1 MTEAVLQDPTLNEA
15 GKPTLKDLVKDFI
28 SMALIIRR
36 GREVAS
42 LPTFF
47 ERIDNFLDDLERRG
61 RAANYS
67 VEQVRDTQY
76 ALCAFLDESVLRA
89 DSTLLRSAFEVK
101 PMQFRRFGVHL
112 AGEGFFEKIDAL
124 RSDVKANLDVLE
136 VYHLCLALG
145 FEGKYGLGRHDELR
159 YLANNLGQDIARYR
173 KAPRSAA
180 TDWALPD
187 QVSQMFRYEVPVWM
201 YLGLIALVCLGV
213 YGVLDWLLDKQV
225 SALATQISQLFSA

>member
-1 MTEAVLQDPTLNEA
+1 MTEAVWQDPSLTEA

-36 GREVAS
+36 GREVPSVDA
-42 LPTFF
+42 F
-47 ERIDNFLDDLERRG
+47 IAKVNAFLDNLEREG

-67 VEQVRDTQY
+67 VEQVSDTQY

-89 DSTLLRSAFEVK
+89 KGTDLRGAFEVS

-112 AGEGFFEKIDAL
+112 AGEGFFDKINAL
-124 RSDVKANLDVLE
+124 RADVKANLDVLE

-145 FEGKYGLGRHDELR
+145 FEGKYSLGQTDELR

-173 KAPRSAA
+173 KVPVAVSA
-180 TDWALPD
+180 DWALPD
-187 QVSQMFRYEVPVWM
+187 QVSQMLRYEVPMWM
-201 YLGLIALVCLGV
+201 YLALIALVCLGV
-213 YGVLDWLLDKQV
+213 YGVLDWLLNKQV
-225 SALATQISQLFSA
+225 AAVAAQISQLFSA